1 MLSMKL
7 LFIILLWE
15 YSYCIVQPIV
25 KINSIT
31 NNQISRMTQNT
42 YNKDDIKYYNSLLV
56 EKNIGWLKKVVKK
69 NVKYN
74 NEEVLNDAIY
84 GLLVASLKFNH
95 VKYSN
100 ISFLTYAN
108 YWVNFYVY
116 SYINSNTL
124 IHTPRYLDKYVR
136 RINLIN
142 DELLQKNY
150 NEDFIV
156 NRLNVSSSQAKNIN
170 NVLNTKHIYN
180 LNNINKIKTND
191 DSLVTNLLDLE
202 ISLSKLN
209 SKESTLIVLYY
220 GLNTGEGK
228 SIKEMGIIYKT
239 SKENI
244 RKKINT
250 AMSKLRILMM

>member
-1 MLSMKL
+1 
-7 LFIILLWE
+7 
-15 YSYCIVQPIV
+15 
-25 KINSIT
+25 
-31 NNQISRMTQNT
+31 
-42 YNKDDIKYYNSLLV
+42 
-56 EKNIGWLKKVVKK
+56 
-69 NVKYN
+69 
-74 NEEVLNDAIY
+74 
-84 GLLVASLKFNH
+84 
-95 VKYSN
+95 
-100 ISFLTYAN
+100 
-108 YWVNFYVY
+108 
-116 SYINSNTL
+116 
-124 IHTPRYLDKYVR
+124 
-136 RINLIN
+136 
-142 DELLQKNY
+142 
-150 NEDFIV
+150 
-156 NRLNVSSSQAKNIN
+156 VSSSQAKNIN